1 MTNFIRLPRRIS
13 KGQTRMQITN
23 IALSTLAVLSMLA
36 VPLAS
41 KTTADDAT
49 SRLTDPGPQIELLS
63 TSVAAQVDRS
73 ISEESAG
80 IAWLVADDYTFLRRV
95 YLDVVGLPATPA
107 EITRFGLDPAL
118 DKRQQVVEELL
129 QSDEY
134 AVNWTRYWRDA
145 IFTRATN
152 VRSGLVRAPFTAW
165 MTDKLDRGAGWD
177 EIVTELLTASGPV
190 NDNGATAL
198 IFAHEGVPE
207 EIAAEASRLFT
218 GIQIQ
223 CANCHDH
230 PWDRWK
236 REQFHELVAFFPR
249 VSVRRE
255 RGSSN
260 MFDYEIAAVDVD
272 RRSSSGISRF
282 FLTRL
287 DRDKD
292 GAISEG
298 EAGNSPLSGLLERN
312 KDIIDKNGDGKVTI
326 EELLTAQP
334 PAARPG
340 QGATEHFMPDLSDP
354 GSQGRRVD
362 PKFFVT
368 EQKIRPNMADQQRRS
383 AAANMITSPDNP
395 WFARAIV
402 NRLWYEMTGTAFYTP
417 IDDIGPDREAR
428 HEAALQILCSNFIAN
443 DYDLKWLIRTI
454 AATQVYQRAPDT
466 QGEGFARCE
475 PVRLRS
481 DQLYSALCQS
491 LNVTSLPLRS
501 SGTFR
506 GPYQNRRGD
515 MGREEFARVFGFDP
529 SVLREDLTGSIP
541 EALFLMNSGELQQLI
556 GNSAQSSEV
565 SRLLRQ
571 FQSNEDLVAELYL
584 ACLGRE
590 PTQAESRL
598 TSDYLQTSESRREGV
613 EDLMWALVNSPEF
626 MSKR

>member
-1 MTNFIRLPRRIS
+1 MLNFIRLLPRIIAV
-13 KGQTRMQITN
+13 QTTAF
-23 IALSTLAVLSMLA
+23 ALAALA
-36 VPLAS
+36 VPLTPVRAADHAQVS
-41 KTTADDAT
+41 TTGSQT
-49 SRLTDPGPQIELLS
+49 QLLS

-73 ISEESAG
+73 IFDELGVHA
-80 IAWLVADDYTFLRRV
+80 LPVADDYTFLRRV
-95 YLDVVGLPATPA
+95 YFDVVGRPATPA
-107 EITRFGLDPAL
+107 EITRFGLDPSA
-118 DKRQQVVEELL
+118 DKRERVVEELL
-129 QSDEY
+129 QSGDY
-134 AVNWTRYWRDA
+134 ALNWTRYWRDA

-152 VRSGLVRAPFTAW
+152 VRSGLVRAPFAEW
-165 MTDKLDRGAGWD
+165 MTGKLTEGAGWD
-177 EIVTELLTASGPV
+177 VIVTELLTATGPV
-190 NDNGATAL
+190 NNNGATAL

-207 EIAAEASRLFT
+207 EVAAEASRLFT

-249 VSVRRE
+249 ASVRRE
-255 RGSSN
+255 RGSEN
-260 MFDYEIAAVDVD
+260 MFDYEIASVDAD
-272 RRSSSGISRF
+272 PRNRPGLSKF

-287 DRDKD
+287 DRNKD
-292 GAISEG
+292 GAISDG
-298 EAGNSPLSGLLERN
+298 EAKDSPLSGLLARN
-312 KDIIDKNGDGKVTI
+312 KDLVDKDGDGKVTI
-326 EELLTAQP
+326 EELLTVQP

-354 GSQGRRVD
+354 GSQGRRMD
-362 PKFFVT
+362 PKFFIT
-368 EQKIRPNMADQQRRS
+368 DQKIRPDMADQQRRA

-428 HEAALQILCSNFIAN
+428 PDAALEVLCSNFIAN

-454 AATQVYQRAPDT
+454 AATRVYQRAADN
-466 QGEGFARCE
+466 QSEGFAHCE

-491 LNVTSLPLRS
+491 LNVTALPLRS
-501 SGTFR
+501 TGAFR
-506 GPYQNRRGD
+506 GPYQNRRAD

-529 SVLREDLTGSIP
+529 SVSRDDLTGSIP
-541 EALFLMNSGELQQLI
+541 EALFLMNSDELHQLI
-556 GNSAQSSEV
+556 TGDGRSSTV

-571 FQSNEDLVAELYL
+571 FQSDDDLVAELYL
-584 ACLGRE
+584 ACVGRE
-590 PTQAESRL
+590 PNKNEAKL
-598 TSDYLQTSESRREGV
+598 AADYLGKSENRREGV

-626 MSKR
+626 MSKP